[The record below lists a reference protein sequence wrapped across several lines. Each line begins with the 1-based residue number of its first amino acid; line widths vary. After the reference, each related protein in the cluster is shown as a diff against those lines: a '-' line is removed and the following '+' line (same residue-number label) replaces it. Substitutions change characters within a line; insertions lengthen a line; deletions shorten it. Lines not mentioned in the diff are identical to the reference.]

1 MDTVRGN
8 SAFLFSNHTNVES
21 STPYNDGNS
30 TLSFDFVRDGVSF
43 TDSNYNYGELYF
55 NNRSY
60 IAWCWKAG
68 GNKGTFNVDD
78 VGYANASDV
87 NMNVGALNSSLYNT
101 SRVWSSGI
109 ANSSGD
115 FDQPATNAFDG
126 DHTNQ
131 LQELVVIEFL

>member
-1 MDTVRGN
+1 M
-8 SAFLFSNHTNVES
+8 LE
-21 STPYNDGNS
+21 
-30 TLSFDFVRDGVSF
+30 
-43 TDSNYNYGELYF
+43 E
-55 NNRSY
+55 
-60 IAWCWKAG
+60 AG

-131 LQELVVIEFL
+131 LRTGGNRVLVTMNFTPPLTVANSIQILADLLQLLILNILSP